1 MNETLYLTPNEV
13 AKRLRINVRTVHN
26 LIKCGELA
34 AFKAGKQWRIP
45 AGEVDAMID
54 RNSSKKPINVA

>member
-1 MNETLYLTPNEV
+1 MAEMLYLTTVEV
-13 AKRLRINVRTVHN
+13 AKRLRVDIRTVHN
-26 LIKCGELA
+26 LIKAGELA
-34 AFKAGKQWRIP
+34 AFKVGARWRIP